1 VTRYDAIRRQLADIE
16 RDHERQLAQREMQIR
31 LLCGYRDELEDH
43 VDIAA
48 GMIAHRDD
56 IDKDAAVE
64 LIAYQ
69 YEVRQAARKV
79 AVT

>member
-1 VTRYDAIRRQLADIE
+1 MMTFLDIAARNE
-16 RDHERQLAQREMQIR
+16 RDHEEKLALRDEQIR
-31 LLCGYRDELEDH
+31 LLCAYRDELEDH
-43 VDIAA
+43 VDIAV

-56 IDKDAAVE
+56 ISLDDATE

-79 AVT
+79 AS

>member
-1 VTRYDAIRRQLADIE
+1 MTFLDIAARNE
-16 RDHERQLAQREMQIR
+16 RDHAEEKERLRTEIER
-31 LLCGYRDELEDH
+31 LCAYRDELEDH

-79 AVT
+79 VS